1 MRKIIAAVLAVMAM
15 SAAAWSEEVRVIP
28 YPESLD
34 TKSEGASSVLGE
46 VNHVPSP
53 YYDADNDYFS
63 MKSTKSR
70 VILTHYPTYQQ
81 TRENTCGPVAGLT
94 VLWWFGVKDYD
105 EMRLADEMKT
115 RPYPIGTNPK
125 DMAAFFEGLDW
136 KVESSLTHPKFE
148 DYESFM
154 KYVIDTLKS
163 GTPIMVENVYWGGHW
178 RVIIGYESMGT
189 DTTMDDVLIMADS
202 YDTCDHRQ
210 DGYTVENG
218 ELFYGMWFD
227 HSMFPDD
234 MKVQP
239 FIVARPK

>member
-1 MRKIIAAVLAVMAM
+1 MRKVIAAILAVMAM
-15 SAAAWSEEVRVIP
+15 SVAACSEEMRVIP

-34 TKSEGASSVLGE
+34 TKSEGASSVLGY

-63 MKSTKSR
+63 MKSTDSR

-81 TRENTCGPVAGLT
+81 TRENTCGPAVGLT
-94 VLWWFGVKDYD
+94 VLYWFGVKDYD

-115 RPYPIGTNPK
+115 GRGHTGTNPK
-125 DMAAFFEGLDW
+125 DMAAFFERIGW
-136 KVESSLTHPKFE
+136 KVESSLTHAKFE
-148 DYESFM
+148 SYEPFM
-154 KYVIDTLKS
+154 KYVTATLKS

-178 RVIIGYESMGT
+178 RVIIGYESMNTGT
-189 DTTMDDVLIMADS
+189 MLDDVLIMADP

-218 ELFYGMWFD
+218 ELFYEMWFD
-227 HSMFPDD
+227 HSMFTED

-239 FIVARPK
+239 FVVARPK